1 MDLIQERA
9 YAKINLN
16 LGVLYKRV
24 DGYHALD
31 TLMQTI
37 DLYDTVT
44 VEKDSQV
51 TVTAS
56 GSLLPYNNTLRR
68 AALAY
73 MAFTGKG
80 ARIHVVKR
88 IPMQS
93 GLGGGSA
100 DAAAVLRAMQTLY
113 GELDEKNLLDI
124 ALSVGADVPFC
135 LTGGLARCR
144 GIGEQIEQLPGIPMY
159 FVIAK
164 PAVGISTRE
173 LFYSLSLPRP
183 EPNMGAALVAIA
195 NNDLP
200 TLGRVLFNALEE
212 SAAEQV
218 PEIAVLHQKL
228 AGAGALG
235 VSMTGSG
242 STVFGLFDSAKA
254 AREAFGAVSDASF
267 ARNCR
272 AVRIVDANVLR
283 A

>member
-1 MDLIQERA
+1 MDLVQERA
-9 YAKINLN
+9 YAKLNLN
-16 LGVLYKRV
+16 LGVLYKRM

-31 TLMQTI
+31 TLMQSI

-44 VEKDSQV
+44 VEKDTQV

-73 MAFTGKG
+73 MAYTGKG

-93 GLGGGSA
+93 GLGGGST
-100 DAAAVLRAMQTLY
+100 DAAAVLRAMQQLY
-113 GELDEKNLLDI
+113 GDLDEKSLLDI

-144 GIGEQIEQLPGIPMY
+144 GIGEQIDRIAGIPMY

-164 PAVGISTRE
+164 PETGVSTRE
-173 LFYSLSLPRP
+173 LFYSLPLPRP
-183 EPNMGAALVAIA
+183 EPNMTAALGAIA
-195 NNDLP
+195 NGDLAA
-200 TLGRVLFNALEE
+200 LGKLLFNALEE
-212 SAAEQV
+212 PAVNLV
-218 PEIAVLHQKL
+218 PEIAVLHERLIQ
-228 AGAGALG
+228 AGALG
-235 VSMTGSG
+235 ASMSGSG

-254 AREAFGAVSDASF
+254 AREAFGSVADASF

-272 AVRIVDANVLR
+272 AVRIMDPNFVAG
-283 A
+283 